1 MIIRLLA
8 WLFVISI
15 FIPVEF
21 HYLVGT
27 LRIEAYRIVLG
38 LVLIYS
44 FLNIKKLLEQADL
57 IDILLFLFVILAS
70 ASLIYNHGM
79 KDGIESSGILII
91 EVLGAFYLARF
102 YITTPKRYYQIN
114 QLFVTILAFLLIFS
128 LYEAFAK
135 HRILH
140 EWARSITGHDSLDYR
155 LYTHY
160 YIRMG
165 IMRTTNLFAHPILYG
180 TIGAIFFPFIV
191 LLTLYK
197 FKLTNLLR
205 SVALLIGMLSTLSSA
220 PLLAVVFQGITAV
233 LSKFWHGGKRFWF
246 ASGFLLMSGFI
257 LVSALSNRGVF
268 AIMVSHLT
276 LNPVTG
282 YYRMLQWKYTQD
294 DILDH
299 PLFGIGLHDWTRPDW
314 MNNSIDSFWL
324 LVTLQHGLI
333 AGFIL
338 LFVCLYAVFHVL
350 NNLHKH
356 HSATRWMV
364 ESWILAFMSL
374 ILIGFTVDYFGK
386 LQPMFFFILGS
397 IAWARHH
404 SQLNSAISQLSWI
417 AKLKQSSKLQKN
429 STTRYKG

>member
-1 MIIRLLA
+1 MIIRILA
-8 WLFVISI
+8 LLFVMSI

-21 HYLVGT
+21 HYLLGT

-38 LVLIYS
+38 LALIYA
-44 FLNIKKLLEQADL
+44 FLNIKSLLEQADL
-57 IDILLFLFVILAS
+57 IDIMLFLFILLAS
-70 ASLIYNHGM
+70 ASLIFNHGL
-79 KDGIESSGILII
+79 KDGIESAGILVI

-114 QLFVTILAFLLIFS
+114 LLFVTILALLLVFS
-128 LYEAFAK
+128 IYEAFAK

-140 EWARSITGHDSLDYR
+140 EWAKNITGHDALDYR

-197 FKLTNLLR
+197 FRISYLLR
-205 SVALLIGMLSTLSSA
+205 SIALLIGMVSTLSSA
-220 PLLAVVFQGITAV
+220 PLLAVAFQGMTAM

-246 ASGFLLMSGFI
+246 GAAFLVISGFI
-257 LVSALSNRGVF
+257 LISAISNRGFF
-268 AIMVSHLT
+268 AILVSHLT
-276 LNPVTG
+276 FNPVTG
-282 YYRMLQWKYTQD
+282 YYRMLQWQYTQD

-338 LFVCLYAVFHVL
+338 LFVCVYAVFHVL
-350 NNLHKH
+350 NGLHKH
-356 HSATRWMV
+356 HPATRWMV

-386 LQPMFFFILGS
+386 LQPLFFFVLGS
-397 IAWARHH
+397 ISWSRHH
-404 SQLNSAISQLSWI
+404 VLLNRTVSKMSWM
-417 AKLKQSSKLQKN
+417 AKIKQAKQTKP
-429 STTRYKG
+429 GH